1 MAIKCEICGST
12 TLIKQGDSFI
22 CQNCGINYSKESVRA
37 MLAANNSVSSEKQAQ
52 QADSPKDDIIAKTNT
67 VHELIGSDDQKG
79 NSTEKLVMS
88 SVQNMANNIIQ
99 SDISGVTLE
108 NQSVSGGKV
117 EVSKIDNGIVNS
129 TDIPVPLNF
138 GNSQKNP
145 PNEPVQAVGNKIS
158 EMTDDIT
165 LTDPFVQNYSY
176 ETDTKKDR
184 SWIKYF
190 PHIMTEGMK
199 IALGGLV
206 LSILLCVIFFNIK
219 PGKKNSDSSEVKE
232 ELTSGD
238 ISSSVK
244 VEDEKSNNE
253 TEIVTSTTIVTTTEP
268 IKTTT
273 APTATETTTTTTAK
287 PVDAVE
293 NDYDVFETT
302 LFVHVD
308 EADTL
313 PLRDKA
319 DRDTSS
325 VITRIPDKTRVDVL
339 GYKDTGSEI
348 WFRLDYEGTKGWAR
362 GGMLQPKNLN
372 DIWNEEYDLP
382 GMDKWRSKFILD
394 EEYKMNSRE
403 VYANFQGTLYFQP
416 DLSSGVQKRFKS
428 SVFVRVYGVSYDSS
442 DWYYVG
448 TGDAS
453 LESEGFGWVHSSQL
467 SW

>member
-22 CQNCGINYSKESVRA
+22 CQNCGINYSKESVQA
-37 MLAANNSVSSEKQAQ
+37 MLAANNAVSSDNQAQ
-52 QADSPKDDIIAKTNT
+52 QSDPSKDDIIAKTSE
-67 VHELIGSDDQKG
+67 VPEIIGSDDQKG
-79 NSTEKLVMS
+79 NSTEKS
-88 SVQNMANNIIQ
+88 DTISVHDSADNSVQ
-99 SDISGVTLE
+99 SDISNVSVE
-108 NQSVSGGKV
+108 KQSVADDNSKI
-117 EVSKIDNGIVNS
+117 SKIDIGNVNS
-129 TDIPVPLNF
+129 TVIPVPLNF
-138 GNSQKNP
+138 GNSQN
-145 PNEPVQAVGNKIS
+145 NSSNNMVHAVETEIS
-158 EMTDDIT
+158 ETADNIT
-165 LTDPFVQNYSY
+165 LNDPFVQNYSSS
-176 ETDTKKDR
+176 TDTKKER
-184 SWIKYF
+184 SWLTYF
-190 PHIMTEGMK
+190 PHIMTEKMK
-199 IALGGLV
+199 TILGGLG

-219 PGKKNSDSSEVKE
+219 PGKKSGDSSGVKE
-232 ELTSGD
+232 ELSSGD
-238 ISSSVK
+238 IISSLIS
-244 VEDEKSNNE
+244 EDEE
-253 TEIVTSTTIVTTTEP
+253 TNAEAEIVASTTTVTTT
-268 IKTTT
+268 KTTT
-273 APTATETTTTTTAK
+273 TTTPTTTEATTTTTAK
-287 PVDAVE
+287 PADAVE
-293 NDYDVFETT
+293 NDYDVFETS

-313 PLRDKA
+313 PLRDKPN
-319 DRDTSS
+319 RDTSS
-325 VITRIPDKTRVDVL
+325 IILRIPDKTRVDVL

-442 DWYYVG
+442 EWYYVG
-448 TGDAS
+448 TGDSA